1 MPDLKRQGCT
11 KRERFS
17 NFGKLGITSREESQ
31 RIFTQTNA
39 TPWGEWDHVLR
50 RLMREKT
57 PWESLSLVSLNQLN
71 LSDALGLW
79 IWNHLNF
86 CHSLGRVFWIHFQSS
101 HMPLM
106 LPPGPISCHV
116 DFKGFLNV
124 PFSFNQ
130 FRLQLIK
137 FQQKESLFSIFE
149 GSPALPS
156 SVTTYIIS
164 H

>member
-1 MPDLKRQGCT
+1 MP
-11 KRERFS
+11 
-17 NFGKLGITSREESQ
+17 
-31 RIFTQTNA
+31 
-39 TPWGEWDHVLR
+39 
-50 RLMREKT
+50 
-57 PWESLSLVSLNQLN
+57 LVSEY
-71 LSDALGLW
+71 G
-79 IWNHLNF
+79 NHLNF

-101 HMPLM
+101 RMPLM
-106 LPPGPISCHV
+106 LPPAPISCPV

-164 H
+164 HQLPLLTFTHIHFLSGHPRLIYLPFDEEHSDLNVSLVPNRHFRDPVSLQ